1 MATEEYLLCEQPSC
15 LILYRLS
22 SNFFG
27 EEGMALIREALQGK
41 AGFELL
47 F

>member
-1 MATEEYLLCEQPSC
+1 VNNLPVCPIQAVE
-15 LILYRLS
+15 
-22 SNFFG
+22 SNFMG
-27 EEGMALIREALQGK
+27 EEGKALIREALQGK

>member
-1 MATEEYLLCEQPSC
+1 MWTTFLSAS
-15 LILYRLS
+15 LYRLS
-22 SNFFG
+22 RNFIGKEG
-27 EEGMALIREALQGK
+27 EALIREALQGK